1 VKLDRDTERRL
12 SKLESAQLPWREVGG
27 ACLDIVAAAVPFD
40 AATWFALDPSTLLP
54 TRFEQRTPDPMLQ
67 ELNASATRMLERGP
81 REVEL
86 QLLERLMRL
95 ELSVE
100 DSFSPAA
107 IARSPGRVA
116 TLHGITGGRPDRSP
130 RYEFYPVPGLV
141 DDELRLVL
149 WDSGEAWAMVSLLRR
164 EGPFERAEQDA
175 MAALGSRLA
184 RVVRLGL
191 LREALDEDGMTDPP
205 GLILLGEHVTI
216 ASVSPE
222 AERLLGPRP
231 ADDSAWDWV
240 PVLRATRRSGQAISM
255 VVEGQGGPVTVHATS
270 FGSQEAILVERVRPY
285 RLADRLV
292 RAYGLTPRERDVAGG
307 LSRGW
312 STRQIAFELDLADYT
327 VQDHLRAIFD
337 KVGVRSRKEVLA
349 KLFFDRYLPA
359 HAADRRPSPY
369 GWFLDDGR

>member
-1 VKLDRDTERRL
+1 MKIDRATEAALTRL
-12 SKLESAQLPWREVGG
+12 EKSAPSWAEVP
-27 ACLDIVAAAVPFD
+27 ARCLDLIERAVPFD
-40 AATWFALDPSTLLP
+40 SATWFALDPPTLLP
-54 TRFEQRTPDPMLQ
+54 TRFEQRTLDPLLQ
-67 ELNASATRMLERGP
+67 ELNQSVTAMMGRSP
-81 REVEL
+81 RETEL
-86 QLLERLMRL
+86 KLLERLMKL

-107 IARSPGRVA
+107 LVRAPGSVA

-130 RYEFYPVPGLV
+130 RYEFYPVPGIV
-141 DDELRLVL
+141 EDELRLVL
-149 WDSGEAWAMVSLLRR
+149 KDAGEGWAMMSLIRR
-164 EGPFERAEQDA
+164 ETPFTRTELDTAAAVGPRL
-175 MAALGSRLA
+175 AAL
-184 RVVRLGL
+184 VRLSL

-205 GLILLGEHVTI
+205 GLILMKDDVSI

-222 AERLLGPRP
+222 AERLLGTW
-231 ADDSAWDWV
+231 SAEAPWHWLS
-240 PVLRATRRSGQAISM
+240 VLRATRRPGHSASM
-255 VVEGQGGPVTVHATS
+255 VVEGIGGPVTAHATS
-270 FGSQEAILVERVRPY
+270 FGAQEAVIVERVRPY

-327 VQDHLRAIFD
+327 VQDHLRSIFD

-349 KLFFDRYLPA
+349 KLFFDRYLPE

-369 GWFLDDGR
+369 GWFLGDRP